1 MLAAVAAAAVVAVVT
16 AAVRTH
22 LRQRS
27 AKRRA
32 MCVGSRDVLHQG
44 FVRAKIE
51 QPKRAW
57 RPRLGGIVLINLR
70 TWRIIVIYFGFERRL
85 GMNQAPVTTISRPVK
100 RQGGLLG
107 ICVFT
112 FDFEELKDRRQQ
124 PPSPL
129 AC

>member
-1 MLAAVAAAAVVAVVT
+1 MVVAAVVAVVT
-16 AAVRTH
+16 VAVRAR

-70 TWRIIVIYFGFERRL
+70 TWRYFE
-85 GMNQAPVTTISRPVK
+85 T
-100 RQGGLLG
+100 
-107 ICVFT
+107 
-112 FDFEELKDRRQQ
+112 
-124 PPSPL
+124 
-129 AC
+129 

>member
-1 MLAAVAAAAVVAVVT
+1 MVVAVAAAAAVVAVVT

-27 AKRRA
+27 AERRA

-57 RPRLGGIVLINLR
+57 RPRLGGTVLSNLR
-70 TWRIIVIYFGFERRL
+70 TWRYFE
-85 GMNQAPVTTISRPVK
+85 T
-100 RQGGLLG
+100 
-107 ICVFT
+107 
-112 FDFEELKDRRQQ
+112 
-124 PPSPL
+124 
-129 AC
+129 

>member
-1 MLAAVAAAAVVAVVT
+1 MVIAVAAAAVVAVVT
-16 AAVRTH
+16 AVVRTR

-57 RPRLGGIVLINLR
+57 RPRLGGTVLINLR
-70 TWRIIVIYFGFERRL
+70 TWRYFETRFPNDCPTEG
-85 GMNQAPVTTISRPVK
+85 AAS
-100 RQGGLLG
+100 
-107 ICVFT
+107 
-112 FDFEELKDRRQQ
+112 
-124 PPSPL
+124 
-129 AC
+129 A

>member
-1 MLAAVAAAAVVAVVT
+1 MVVAVAAAAAVVAVVT

-27 AKRRA
+27 AERRA

-57 RPRLGGIVLINLR
+57 RPRLGGTVLSNLR
-70 TWRIIVIYFGFERRL
+70 TWRYFETRFPNDCPTEGARC
-85 GMNQAPVTTISRPVK
+85 A
-100 RQGGLLG
+100 
-107 ICVFT
+107 
-112 FDFEELKDRRQQ
+112 
-124 PPSPL
+124 
-129 AC
+129 